1 MTYTNIIPN
10 HSLKNIHQ
18 HTYLVVTITFTKS
31 FDFQSSL
38 YYQQTMT
45 IFISQQLKITFCSFR
60 VYLCIYLYMYV
71 CKYVSVWVWVYGWFV
86 GGWFVGCWWGRRGG
100 ACSKCILR
108 HREGMISQRCSSP
121 QHLAVM
127 PRCWSSRGIQACC
140 ASSSQVMMVS
150 YLSKSNKDVY
160 CIEILDK
167 YDHGSHH
174 YEETCRLLTRHL
186 KQEWQLCVYMYVL
199 MLWISNPVNLYLQ
212 FIMIRILAHTTMCGT
227 YLYYQAQEY
236 LFYL

>member
-71 CKYVSVWVWVYGWFV
+71 CKYVSVLVWVYGWFV
-86 GGWFVGCWWGRRGG
+86 GDDLWVVGGGGGEGPAQNAYSGIEREWFLN
-100 ACSKCILR
+100 AALR
-108 HREGMISQRCSSP
+108 H
-121 QHLAVM
+121 
-127 PRCWSSRGIQACC
+127 
-140 ASSSQVMMVS
+140 
-150 YLSKSNKDVY
+150 N
-160 CIEILDK
+160 
-167 YDHGSHH
+167 
-174 YEETCRLLTRHL
+174 T
-186 KQEWQLCVYMYVL
+186 
-199 MLWISNPVNLYLQ
+199 
-212 FIMIRILAHTTMCGT
+212 
-227 YLYYQAQEY
+227 
-236 LFYL
+236 